1 MSHHEKRDML
11 LNSLNKLSESIK
23 DLNKFIANQGQEAYL
38 KFLGSDEWKEVKGKL
53 YRQQGGKCARC
64 LHYFNYF
71 DLQMDHI
78 LPKSK
83 FVTLAD
89 SPENFQLLCKKCNQ
103 QKSYKMPEESE
114 IQKLPNKI
122 SKKFEL

>member
-1 MSHHEKRDML
+1 
-11 LNSLNKLSESIK
+11 
-23 DLNKFIANQGQEAYL
+23 
-38 KFLGSDEWKEVKGKL
+38 
-53 YRQQGGKCARC
+53 
-64 LHYFNYF
+64 
-71 DLQMDHI
+71 MDHI